1 MCLQQGILSIRK
13 IFTAFWPVLKNA
25 GNVFNRIFHL
35 IFFLP
40 PQFTSCKL
48 AKDLTKEHPQVD
60 YTPPS
65 YITLLFTDLGILTPS
80 AVSDEL
86 IKLYLWNIICT
97 YRVICK
103 INIFIPQINA
113 IYLIHPLT
121 AFQYSMANMDLGHM
135 QNSSTVNSVTI
146 AIIKRK
152 SLLNV
157 QSIPVITTSV
167 YVTPV
172 IQHQIFCGNN

>member
-1 MCLQQGILSIRK
+1 LCSQWFHTSPFHIVKFGLYCFKLAGD
-13 IFTAFWPVLKNA
+13 IFNE
-25 GNVFNRIFHL
+25 IFHPF
-35 IFFLP
+35 FFL
-40 PQFTSCKL
+40 PQFTSCKS

-97 YRVICK
+97 YRVIYK
-103 INIFIPQINA
+103 ITIFIPQINA
-113 IYLIHPLT
+113 ICLIHPLT

-135 QNSSTVNSVTI
+135 QNSSKHCNNKYHEEKKSAECTVEPGYNNTGLCDISYI
-146 AIIKRK
+146 C
-152 SLLNV
+152 
-157 QSIPVITTSV
+157 
-167 YVTPV
+167 
-172 IQHQIFCGNN
+172 QIFHGTN